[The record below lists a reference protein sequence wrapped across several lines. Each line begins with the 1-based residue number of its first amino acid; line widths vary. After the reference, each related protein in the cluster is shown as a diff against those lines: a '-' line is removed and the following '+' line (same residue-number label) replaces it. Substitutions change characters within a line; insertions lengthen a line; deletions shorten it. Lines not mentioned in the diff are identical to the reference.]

1 MTKPNDKT
9 GELSVGELSEQ
20 ELNKVSGGTDGKGP
34 PVDKPKES
42 ISLNFT
48 KVEFKYP
55 PN

>member
-9 GELSVGELSEQ
+9 GEPSVGELSEQ
-20 ELNKVSGGTDGKGP
+20 ELNKVSGGKGP
-34 PVDKPKES
+34 PADKPKES